1 MVIPAREGALGVW
14 KLLSKSVASRSIG
27 REGGTDLPIVKGTAL
42 IMAEDQ

>member
-14 KLLSKSVASRSIG
+14 KLLSKSVTSRSIG
-27 REGGTDLPIVKGTAL
+27 REAGTDLSIVKGTAL